1 MRSAAFAA
9 ILASS
14 TVLSGCAG
22 TVAGVSL
29 SSISSFAGF
38 ASTLFTGADLGEHA
52 ASLVTGKD
60 CRFSE
65 GLMRA
70 DRQICEENGSP
81 ATRKDFHGIFVERVD
96 EDGNVIY
103 AAPKYMSASV
113 GAGENEN
120 NPDVIWAQI
129 KEQKSREENERQLA
143 RADRNQQ
150 IDVAALANGTLSPT
164 ALGFL
169 PVGFSASAS
178 TIDEEPASQTAARP
192 RDFKNTAQTIASRP
206 SDNTAPAPH
215 PVDADQPALDEK
227 TFTASMQIANAT
239 GEGGPFI
246 AAATNSTPVVST
258 LVNGEPVVVM
268 RIGPMINSIAMSAPS
283 EHAAPAPEAEAPRH
297 VAQAEPIESEPASPQ
312 ALVSA
317 LPKRTSKP
325 AALDLPE
332 EDVAPVEPPKPAAKP
347 KQKPVQVAANATPKP
362 VKAKPAAPA
371 PSIPVEEDVYT
382 PPANDAFNSPAPD
395 LTSAPAAAPKS
406 DEPAPSPATSAP
418 APLIPMAQP

>member
-1 MRSAAFAA
+1 MRFAAIAA
-9 ILASS
+9 ILAST

-65 GLMRA
+65 GLIRD

-81 ATRKDFHGIFVERVD
+81 ATRKDFHGIFVERID
-96 EDGNVIY
+96 EDGNTIY

-129 KEQKSREENERQLA
+129 KAQKAAEETERQLA
-143 RADRNQQ
+143 RNERNQQ
-150 IDVAALANGTLSPT
+150 IDVAALASGNLSST
-164 ALGFL
+164 AMGFL
-169 PVGFSASAS
+169 PAGFSASVS

-192 RDFKNTAQTIASRP
+192 RDLKNTAQTISGKP
-206 SDNTAPAPH
+206 SDTTAPAPR
-215 PVDADQPALDEK
+215 PVDGDQPAIDEK
-227 TFTASMQIANAT
+227 SFTASMQIANAT

-246 AAATNSTPVVST
+246 AAATNSAPVVST

-268 RIGPMINSIAMSAPS
+268 RIGPMVAPIAMSAPS
-283 EHAAPAPEAEAPRH
+283 EHYSAAPEPEAPRQ
-297 VAQAEPIESEPASPQ
+297 VAQVEAAPSEPASPQ
-312 ALVSA
+312 ALISA

-325 AALDLPE
+325 AAVELPE

-347 KQKPVQVAANATPKP
+347 KSKPVQVAAAATPKP
-362 VKAKPAAPA
+362 VKQKPAPA
-371 PSIPVEEDVYT
+371 PSIPVEEDVYQ
-382 PPANDAFNSPAPD
+382 PPANDVFNSPAPD
-395 LTSAPAAAPKS
+395 LTSAPAPAKS
-406 DEPAPSPATSAP
+406 DEPAPPPATSAP

>member
-1 MRSAAFAA
+1 MRFAAIAA

-38 ASTLFTGADLGEHA
+38 ASTLLTGADLGEHA
-52 ASLVTGKD
+52 ASLVTGKN

-65 GLMRA
+65 GLMRN

-81 ATRKDFHGIFVERVD
+81 ATRQDFHGIFVERID
-96 EDGNVIY
+96 EDGNTIF

-129 KEQKSREENERQLA
+129 KAQKAREENERQLA
-143 RADRNQQ
+143 RNERNQQ
-150 IDVAALANGTLSPT
+150 IDVASLASGTLSSN
-164 ALGFL
+164 AMGFL
-169 PVGFSASAS
+169 PVGFSASVS
-178 TIDEEPASQTAARP
+178 TVDEEPASQTAARP
-192 RDFKNTAQTIASRP
+192 RDFKNTAQTIASKAADYSAPAPRP
-206 SDNTAPAPH
+206 SDT
-215 PVDADQPALDEK
+215 DQPAIDEK
-227 TFTASMQIANAT
+227 SFTATMQIANAT

-246 AAATNSTPVVST
+246 AAATNSAPVVST

-268 RIGPMINSIAMSAPS
+268 RIGPMVTPIAMSAPIERFS
-283 EHAAPAPEAEAPRH
+283 AAPSPEPEAQRQ
-297 VAQAEPIESEPASPQ
+297 VAQVEPATTEPASPQ
-312 ALVSA
+312 ALISA

-325 AALDLPE
+325 AAVDLPE
-332 EDVAPVEPPKPAAKP
+332 EDVAPVEAPKPAAKP
-347 KQKPVQVAANATPKP
+347 KVKPVQVATATPKP
-362 VKAKPAAPA
+362 VKQKPTAPA
-371 PSIPVEEDVYT
+371 PSIPVEEDVYQ
-382 PPANDAFNSPAPD
+382 PPANDVFNSPAPD
-395 LTSAPAAAPKS
+395 LTSAPSPKS
-406 DEPAPSPATSAP
+406 DDAAPPPATSAP